1 MGCDVVV
8 RGATRRELR
17 AIERLFAARERT
29 FSRFLEG
36 SELSRVNAAAG
47 QPTPVSSVFAE
58 LLRVALEARRETSGL
73 VDPTLGAHL
82 EAAGY
87 DRDFSLLEERWVAHR
102 YLGPSGRP
110 CGSRGRRSSCRLR
123 CASTSTGS

>member
-1 MGCDVVV
+1 MPGKLHEFSAMGCGVVV

-29 FSRFLEG
+29 FSRFREG
-36 SELSRVNAAAG
+36 SELNRVNAAAG
-47 QPTPVSSVFAE
+47 QPTSVSSVFAE

-87 DRDFSLLEERWVAHR
+87 DRDFSLLEEQ
-102 YLGPSGRP
+102 
-110 CGSRGRRSSCRLR
+110 GSPP
-123 CASTSTGS
+123 